1 MRSGEPR
8 GAPARRL
15 VALALV
21 PGLAAILV
29 ILSTLGPL
37 IGCSSDEGIR
47 DSGVAEDASLFDEDR
62 SWVTEEPG
70 AYVGTYGGRFER
82 FFEGRGTVS
91 IPLSMTV
98 TPERVTG
105 SWDEVAD
112 VPGGEPLRWHTRGS
126 FSADVLED
134 GTFEGEGSAV
144 TYTTGA
150 SEEGTITPR
159 DVVVLGR
166 LSDDA
171 LVLGDIVFEEGAL
184 TFQGVREE

>member
-1 MRSGEPR
+1 MGGS
-8 GAPARRL
+8 ARRMSAWL
-15 VALALV
+15 L
-21 PGLAAILV
+21 GLAAALLILAV
-29 ILSTLGPL
+29 PGVLV
-37 IGCSSDEGIR
+37 GCSGDDGVR
-47 DSGVAEDASLFDEDR
+47 DSDVAEDVPLFDEDR
-62 SWVTEEPG
+62 SWVTEELG

-91 IPLSMTV
+91 VPLSMTV
-98 TPERVTG
+98 TRERVTG
-105 SWDEVAD
+105 SWAEVAD

-126 FSADVLED
+126 FSADMLED

-150 SEEGTITPR
+150 SEEGTITPQ
-159 DVVVLGR
+159 DVLVLGR

-184 TFQGVREE
+184 TFQGVRGE